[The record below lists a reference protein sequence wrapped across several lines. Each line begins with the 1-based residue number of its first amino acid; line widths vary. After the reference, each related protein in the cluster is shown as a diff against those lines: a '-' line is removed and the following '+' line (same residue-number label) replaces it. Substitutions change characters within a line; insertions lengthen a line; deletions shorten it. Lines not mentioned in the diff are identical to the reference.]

1 MSSISLFFL
10 LANFS
15 QTHSQDFFYTLVLY
29 GCSSCSLITGLLI
42 DDVYTRL
49 IWVVYFPFFRTT
61 HCTLSLILVTKIHFL
76 VSVLAPR
83 TNSTDCGGGTGLAWR
98 APVSQLCSTTVR
110 LLYSRASCG
119 RRRRLSGCRCSPFL
133 WWFLWSTTTEA
144 TVDIEHPHCAA
155 VRNLKQSRNYALFF
169 IRTVLFLRN

>member
-1 MSSISLFFL
+1 MIYQFCPNNKHCTVNVFFFFILFIGQFFTDTL
-10 LANFS
+10 S
-15 QTHSQDFFYTLVLY
+15 GFFYTLVLY

-49 IWVVYFPFFRTT
+49 IWVVYFPFFRST
-61 HCTLSLILVTKIHFL
+61 HCTLSLILFTKIHFL

-83 TNSTDCGGGTGLAWR
+83 TNSTDCGGGTGLAWI
-98 APVSQLCSTTVR
+98 APVSQLCSTAVR

-133 WWFLWSTTTEA
+133 CRELVAFVVNDNGSNG
-144 TVDIEHPHCAA
+144 
-155 VRNLKQSRNYALFF
+155 RY
-169 IRTVLFLRN
+169 